1 MRFNHDMEW
10 GTSRAVRL
18 PKALCDELGKSI
30 GSPITMEFCSDDGGS
45 FVVLRPVQTERGDI
59 IEVHGLR
66 QVMGIIRGMYGL
78 R

>member
-1 MRFNHDMEW
+1 
-10 GTSRAVRL
+10 
-18 PKALCDELGKSI
+18 
-30 GSPITMEFCSDDGGS
+30 MEFCSDAGGS